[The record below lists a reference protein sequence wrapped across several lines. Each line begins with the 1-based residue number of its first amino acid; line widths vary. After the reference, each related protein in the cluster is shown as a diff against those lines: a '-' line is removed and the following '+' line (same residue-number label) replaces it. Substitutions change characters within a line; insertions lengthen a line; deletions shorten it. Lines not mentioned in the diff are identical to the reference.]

1 MEFKHISIYEEEK
14 GKIDYYLHK
23 DVYRIFLKYKVEYA
37 KIMYEYE
44 KKLDSK
50 PFETL
55 SKCGTERIYNAKSL
69 TQSNALADQSETR
82 LREVSAFS
90 MLSLQRSC
98 LATRAITFF
107 QSREQLYDK
116 FGLELAYY
124 IDADSYCWDAMLKN
138 EDENYEFRIRHN
150 NKIFL
155 CKK

>member
-1 MEFKHISIYEEEK
+1 
-14 GKIDYYLHK
+14 
-23 DVYRIFLKYKVEYA
+23 
-37 KIMYEYE
+37 MYEYECNAESNEECNTEQSEECNAERVLTSEE

-50 PFETL
+50 LNKT
-55 SKCGTERIYNAKSL
+55 YNR
-69 TQSNALADQSETR
+69 AL
-82 LREVSAFS
+82 
-90 MLSLQRSC
+90 
-98 LATRAITFF
+98 TFF

-138 EDENYEFRIRHN
+138 EEENYEFRIRHN